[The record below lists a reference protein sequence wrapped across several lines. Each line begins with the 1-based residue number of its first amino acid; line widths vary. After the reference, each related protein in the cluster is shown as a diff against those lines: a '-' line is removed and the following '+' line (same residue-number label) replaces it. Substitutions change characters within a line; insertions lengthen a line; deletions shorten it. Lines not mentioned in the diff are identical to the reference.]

1 MSGGTSSYSHLF
13 IALLAMLLLLA
24 FPLAYEATSF
34 RLAMAIKV
42 CGLGIVAILMLVWLF
57 AS

>member
-1 MSGGTSSYSHLF
+1 MSYTSSYSHLF

-24 FPLAYEATSF
+24 FPLAYEARSF
-34 RLAMAIKV
+34 RLAMALKV
-42 CGLGIVAILMLVWLF
+42 CGLGIIAILMLVWLF

>member
-1 MSGGTSSYSHLF
+1 MSYTSSYSHLF

-42 CGLGIVAILMLVWLF
+42 CGLGIVAMLMLVWLF

>member
-1 MSGGTSSYSHLF
+1 MSGTSSYSHLF

-42 CGLGIVAILMLVWLF
+42 CGLGIVAMLMLVWLF